1 MKESA
6 ANNLSKRNSLTGGP
20 LNGRV
25 SPSSSKLAK
34 TVKLQPK
41 NTRDELL
48 VTVASSSKLQPRPQ
62 MQVKMGARPAP
73 KAATNT
79 AKLQLDL
86 IAMNDTH
93 QLISSRDRFGQCV
106 TATMGDS
113 QSPMF

>member
-6 ANNLSKRNSLTGGP
+6 AIKRNSLTGGP

-41 NTRDELL
+41 NSREELM
-48 VTVASSSKLQPRPQ
+48 VTVASSSKLQAKPQ
-62 MQVKMGARPAP
+62 MQARPAP

>member
-1 MKESA
+1 M
-6 ANNLSKRNSLTGGP
+6 TGP
-20 LNGRV
+20 LNSRV

-48 VTVASSSKLQPRPQ
+48 VTVASSSKLQQKPQ
-62 MQVKMGARPAP
+62 MQVKQGSKPAP
-73 KAATNT
+73 KAGTNT

-93 QLISSRDRFGQCV
+93 
-106 TATMGDS
+106 
-113 QSPMF
+113 

>member
-1 MKESA
+1 
-6 ANNLSKRNSLTGGP
+6 
-20 LNGRV
+20 
-25 SPSSSKLAK
+25 
-34 TVKLQPK
+34 
-41 NTRDELL
+41 
-48 VTVASSSKLQPRPQ
+48 

-86 IAMNDTH
+86 IVMNDTH

>member
-6 ANNLSKRNSLTGGP
+6 AIKRNSLTGGP

-41 NTRDELL
+41 NSREELM
-48 VTVASSSKLQPRPQ
+48 VTVASSSKLQAKPH
-62 MQVKMGARPAP
+62 MQARPAP
-73 KAATNT
+73 KAATNS